1 MPQAGQR
8 LYHRGREMAL
18 STMIPV
24 VHGQWLPRN
33 YSKKVP
39 ETKSGLSGRM

>member
-1 MPQAGQR
+1 MPQVGQR

-18 STMIPV
+18 PAMTPV

-33 YSKKVP
+33 GSKKVP